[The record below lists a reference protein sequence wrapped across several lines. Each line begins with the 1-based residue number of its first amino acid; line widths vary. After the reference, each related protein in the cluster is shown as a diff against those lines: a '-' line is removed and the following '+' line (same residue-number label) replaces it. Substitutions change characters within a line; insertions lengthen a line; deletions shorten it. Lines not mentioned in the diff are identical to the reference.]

1 MLRIRSPA
9 RSLPFYINHLGLRTI
24 FTMNTGPFTIYYL
37 GYPLPGTNQETLQ
50 SWAEE
55 TSNIHTLTQTPGLLE
70 LYHVHGSEKPVEE
83 GGIEMSTGNQVPN
96 LGFGHL
102 GFTVPDVPA
111 AVERL
116 RSEGVRIVKELGSV
130 GRETVPLSQFEAE
143 RGVGVGEICE
153 EYARFWRQIAC
164 VADPVSLSAWTVGL
178 WAVFADDEGRMGTSL
193 NCYRRIC
200 NKLSVSG

>member
-1 MLRIRSPA
+1 
-9 RSLPFYINHLGLRTI
+9 
-24 FTMNTGPFTIYYL
+24 
-37 GYPLPGTNQETLQ
+37 
-50 SWAEE
+50 
-55 TSNIHTLTQTPGLLE
+55 
-70 LYHVHGSEKPVEE
+70 
-83 GGIEMSTGNQVPN
+83 MSTGNQVPN

-193 NCYRRIC
+193 NCFRRIC
-200 NKLSVSG
+200 NKLPVSG

>member
-1 MLRIRSPA
+1 
-9 RSLPFYINHLGLRTI
+9 
-24 FTMNTGPFTIYYL
+24 MNTGPFTIYYL
-37 GYPLPGTNQETLQ
+37 GYPPPNTNQDTLQ

-55 TSNIHTLTQTPGLLE
+55 TSNIHTLTQTLGLLE
-70 LYHVHGSEKPVEE
+70 LYHIHGSEKQVEE

-111 AVERL
+111 TVERL
-116 RSEGVRIVKELGSV
+116 RKDGVRIVKELGSI

-143 RGVGVGEICE
+143 RGVGVGEISE

-164 VADPVSLSAWTVGL
+164 VADPDGYIIELL
-178 WAVFADDEGRMGTSL
+178 PQNMQ
-193 NCYRRIC
+193 
-200 NKLSVSG
+200 